1 MPISINTS
9 DLGDF
14 FFLNITIM
22 FNIILDIQPHDF
34 FNACLEI
41 WHLQQRF
48 FCNLVVITEGCYL
61 FLKFLLLILVFG

>member
-1 MPISINTS
+1 
-9 DLGDF
+9 
-14 FFLNITIM
+14 M